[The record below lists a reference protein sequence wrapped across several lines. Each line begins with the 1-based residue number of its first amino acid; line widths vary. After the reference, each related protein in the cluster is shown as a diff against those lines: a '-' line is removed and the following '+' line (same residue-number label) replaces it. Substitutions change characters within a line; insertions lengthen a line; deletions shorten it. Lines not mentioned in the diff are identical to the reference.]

1 MHTLHASLI
10 PSPSRRHPPSKES
23 IKKKRKSAGQETKHA
38 CAPQMSAL
46 SPAAPQF
53 SNTRPLAQFKKRRE
67 RNSHH
72 ERGGLGRGEE
82 DRKLPPEIPTPLP
95 RSTTSS
101 TNRAA
106 HLHLKTKEKEREAGA
121 GGKGAIIYTAD
132 TLRSFREL
140 LPRHRRSKER
150 TRGTGP
156 KERER
161 ARQLFWKRKTTHAT
175 GESSQFTVW

>member
-23 IKKKRKSAGQETKHA
+23 IKKKGNQPGKKQNTHAHPKCQRCRPLHRNSATQDHSHNLRKGGKEIHTTREEVWAGGRRIANYHPKFLRHCPDQ
-38 CAPQMSAL
+38 
-46 SPAAPQF
+46 
-53 SNTRPLAQFKKRRE
+53 PLAQ
-67 RNSHH
+67 
-72 ERGGLGRGEE
+72 
-82 DRKLPPEIPTPLP
+82 P
-95 RSTTSS
+95 
-101 TNRAA
+101 AA

-161 ARQLFWKRKTTHAT
+161 ARQLFWKRKTTHAA